1 MDWMRNATV
10 FFLVIPFILLLVYR
24 KKLGRTTLV
33 FTLAMATMSCVN
45 IISVIA
51 RWTDFNYDTT
61 YFFVIGVNFLS
72 FLLFLIY
79 FYLLLKLEWIKRI
92 QLLLIAIFVSVFIL
106 MGIIQ
111 GQNFFL
117 KFPSY
122 FYLVE
127 TLILLVS
134 ITLFFYETFNS
145 DIILNIKDYFPFW
158 VSLSLI
164 IIYVGL
170 LPLLF
175 FLQSV
180 NYSLSLN
187 VYIII
192 LFFINLIGYGILSYG
207 VFRSKKVSNMY
218 YDI

>member
-1 MDWMRNATV
+1 MRNATV
-10 FFLVIPFILLLVYR
+10 FFLLVPFILLLVYR
-24 KKLGRTTLV
+24 KKLGKTTLA
-33 FTLAMATMSCVN
+33 FTFAMAIMSVVN
-45 IISVIA
+45 TASMIV
-51 RWTDFNYDTT
+51 RLYDFNYDTT

-79 FYLLLKLEWIKRI
+79 FYLLLKLKRIRKI
-92 QLLLIAIFVSVFIL
+92 QLLIIAVFASIFIL
-106 MGIIQ
+106 MGIIE
-111 GQNFFL
+111 GKNFL
-117 KFPSY
+117 LRFPSY

-127 TLILLVS
+127 TLLLLVS

-164 IIYVGL
+164 TIYVGL

-180 NYSLSLN
+180 DYSVSKN

-207 VFRSKKVSNMY
+207 VFRSKKTSNMY

>member
-1 MDWMRNATV
+1 MRYATV
-10 FFLVIPFILLLVYR
+10 FFLLIPFILLLVYR
-24 KKLGRTTLV
+24 KKLGKTTLAL
-33 FTLAMATMSCVN
+33 TLAMAIMSVVN
-45 IISVIA
+45 TTSMII
-51 RWTDFNYDTT
+51 RLCNFNYDTT
-61 YFFVIGVNFLS
+61 YLFVIGVNFLS

-79 FYLLLKLEWIKRI
+79 FYLLLKLEWVRKI
-92 QLLLIAIFVSVFIL
+92 QLLIIAVFVSIFIL
-106 MGIIQ
+106 MGIIE
-111 GQNFFL
+111 GKNFLL

-122 FYLVE
+122 FYLME
-127 TLILLVS
+127 TLLLLVS

-158 VSLSLI
+158 ASLSLI
-164 IIYVGL
+164 TIYVGL
-170 LPLLF
+170 LPLFF

-180 NYSLSLN
+180 DYSVSKN

-207 VFRSKKVSNMY
+207 VFRSKKTSNMY